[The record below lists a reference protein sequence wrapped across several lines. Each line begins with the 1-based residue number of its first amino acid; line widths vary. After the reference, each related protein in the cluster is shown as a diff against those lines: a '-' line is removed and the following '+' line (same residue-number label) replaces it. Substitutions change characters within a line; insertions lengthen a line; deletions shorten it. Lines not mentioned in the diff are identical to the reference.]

1 MRYLIRLSLT
11 TYSGLESADGG
22 MYRDRDKKKTRKTE
36 IVENGSLLW
45 EARLYS

>member
-11 TYSGLESADGG
+11 SYSGLESADGG
-22 MYRDRDKKKTRKTE
+22 MYRDRDKKKTE
-36 IVENGSLLW
+36 GVENGSLLW